1 VKPAPV
7 VDIWERVRIAL
18 SENLNL
24 KVLSFA
30 FALVLYSLVHG
41 GQDARRSVVV
51 DLEVGLPPESSD
63 RVLVGSIPQSIRI
76 FVRGSNQTIDN
87 LRASAVSV
95 QIDLT
100 NKQPE
105 HVLFEPKMVRLP
117 EGVNVEIEQFDPPT
131 IDLRWEQRIVRD
143 VPIQVSVVGTPADGF
158 VVKGPLVAEPK
169 SAKVRGPQGDVM
181 VLQFIRADAF
191 DVRGLTEGTYPRN
204 LAVERANPRLKIEPT
219 TVVVTAEITREVA
232 ERVFQKLP
240 VVITGI
246 AKGKSTPAE
255 VDVRLVCPP
264 DIVRSLRPEQIVPQV
279 EVTSKD
285 PSGSASLPVQVRI
298 DKCDAYTIPREI
310 VARWGP

>member
-191 DVRGLTEGTYPRN
+191 DVRGLPEGNYPRN

>member
-1 VKPAPV
+1 VKKPEAG
-7 VDIWERVRIAL
+7 DMWEKLRVAL
-18 SENLNL
+18 TENMNL
-24 KVLSFA
+24 KVLSFV
-30 FALVLYSLVHG
+30 FAIVLYSLVHG

-63 RVLVGSIPQSIRI
+63 RVLVGSIPQSVRI

-87 LRASAVSV
+87 LRAASVSV

-100 NKQPE
+100 NKQPS
-105 HVLFEPKMVRLP
+105 HVVFEPKMVRLP
-117 EGVNVEIEQFDPPT
+117 EGVNVELEQFDPPS
-131 IDLRWEQRIVRD
+131 IDLRWEPRVVRD

-169 SAKVRGPQGDVM
+169 AAKVQGPQSDVM
-181 VLQFIRADAF
+181 VLQFIRVDAF
-191 DVRGLTEGTYPRN
+191 DVRGLSEGSYPRN
-204 LAVERANPRLKIEPT
+204 LAVERVNPRLKIEPM

-240 VVITGI
+240 VSVVGI
-246 AKGKSTPAE
+246 PKGKSTPGE

-279 EVTSKD
+279 EVTSKELA
-285 PSGSASLPVQVRI
+285 GSAALPVKVRM
-298 DKCDAYTIPREI
+298 DKCEAYVIPREV
-310 VARWGP
+310 VARWGL

>member
-1 VKPAPV
+1 MKPPV
-7 VDIWERVRIAL
+7 VDVWERLRVAL
-18 SENLNL
+18 TENMNL
-24 KVLSFA
+24 KLLSFV

-41 GQDARRSVVV
+41 GQDARRSIVV
-51 DLEVGLPPESSD
+51 DLEVSLPPESSD

-87 LRASAVSV
+87 LRASSVSV
-95 QIDLT
+95 QIDFA

-105 HVLFEPKMVRLP
+105 HVQFEPQMVRLP
-117 EGVNVEIEQFDPPT
+117 EGVNVELEQFDPPS
-131 IDLRWEQRIVRD
+131 IDLHWEQRVVRD

-169 SAKVRGPQGDVM
+169 SAKVRGPQSDVM
-181 VLQFIRADAF
+181 VLQFIRVDAF

-219 TVVVTAEITREVA
+219 SAVVTAEITREVS

-240 VVITGI
+240 VAITGI
-246 AKGKSTPAE
+246 PKGKSTPGD

-264 DIVRSLRPEQIVPQV
+264 DIVRSLRPEQIVPRV

-285 PSGSASLPVQVRI
+285 PAGSASLPIQVHI
-298 DKCDAYTIPREI
+298 DRCDAYTQPKEA
-310 VARWGP
+310 VVRWGP

>member
-1 VKPAPV
+1 VKAPPV
-7 VDIWERVRIAL
+7 IEFWDRVRSAL
-18 SENLNL
+18 TENLNL
-24 KVLSFA
+24 KVLSFVL
-30 FALVLYSLVHG
+30 ALLLYSLVHG

-105 HVLFEPKMVRLP
+105 HVIFEPKMVRLP
-117 EGVNVEIEQFDPPT
+117 EGVNVELEQFDPPS

-169 SAKVRGPQGDVM
+169 AAKVRGPQSDVM
-181 VLQFIRADAF
+181 TLQFIRADAF

-204 LAVERANPRLKIEPT
+204 LAVERSNPRMKIEPLS
-219 TVVVTAEITREVA
+219 VVVTAEITREVS
-232 ERVFQKLP
+232 ERAFQKLP
-240 VVITGI
+240 VSVVGI
-246 AKGKSTPAE
+246 PKGKTTPGE

-279 EVTSKD
+279 EVTSKE
-285 PSGSASLPVQVRI
+285 PAGSASLPVQVRI
-298 DKCDAYTIPREI
+298 DKCDAYATPRE
-310 VARWGP
+310 VVVRWGP

>member
-1 VKPAPV
+1 MKPPAT
-7 VDIWERVRIAL
+7 VDIWERLRLAL
-18 SENLNL
+18 TENLNL
-24 KVLSFA
+24 KLLSFA
-30 FALVLYSLVHG
+30 FAIVLYSLVHG

-51 DLEVGLPPESSD
+51 DLEVGLPNESSD

-87 LRASAVSV
+87 LRASSVSV

-105 HVLFEPKMVRLP
+105 HVVFEPKMVRLP
-117 EGVNVEIEQFDPPT
+117 EGVNVEIEQFDPPS

-158 VVKGPLVAEPK
+158 VVKGPLIAEPK
-169 SAKVRGPQGDVM
+169 TAKVRGPQSDVM

-204 LAVERANPRLKIEPT
+204 LAVERSNPRLKIEPT

-240 VVITGI
+240 VAIVGI
-246 AKGKSTPAE
+246 PKGKSTPPD

-285 PSGSASLPVQVRI
+285 PAGSASLPVRVRI
-298 DKCDAYTIPREI
+298 DKCDAYVIPKE
-310 VARWGP
+310 VVVHWGP

>member
-1 VKPAPV
+1 MKPPV
-7 VDIWERVRIAL
+7 VDGWERLRVAL
-18 SENLNL
+18 TENMNL
-24 KVLSFA
+24 KLLSFA
-30 FALVLYSLVHG
+30 FALILYSLVHG

-87 LRASAVSV
+87 LRAASVSV

-105 HVLFEPKMVRLP
+105 HVVFEPKMVRLP
-117 EGVNVEIEQFDPPT
+117 EGVNVELEQFDPPS

-169 SAKVRGPQGDVM
+169 AAKVRGPQSDVM

-191 DVRGLTEGTYPRN
+191 DVRGLTEGSYPRS
-204 LAVERANPRLKIEPT
+204 LAVERSNPRLKIEPM

-232 ERVFQKLP
+232 ERVFPKLP

-246 AKGKSTPAE
+246 PKGKATPSE

-285 PSGSASLPVQVRI
+285 PSGSLSVPIHVRI
-298 DKCDAYTIPREI
+298 DKCDAYMQPKEA
-310 VARWGP
+310 VVRWGP

>member
-1 VKPAPV
+1 MKAPPV
-7 VDIWERVRIAL
+7 LSLFERLQTAL
-18 SENLNL
+18 TENLNL
-24 KVLSFA
+24 KILSFS

-41 GQDARRSVVV
+41 GQDSRRSIVV

-63 RVLVGSIPQSIRI
+63 RVLVGSLPQSIRI

-100 NKQPE
+100 RLHPE
-105 HVLFEPKMVRLP
+105 HVAFEPKMVRLP
-117 EGVNVEIEQFDPPT
+117 DGISVEVEQFDPPT

-158 VVKGPLVAEPK
+158 VVKGPLLAEPK
-169 SAKVRGPQGDVM
+169 WAKVRGPQSDVM
-181 VLQFIRADAF
+181 TLQFIRADAF
-191 DVRGLTEGTYPRN
+191 DVRGLTEGAYPRN
-204 LAVERANPRLKIEPT
+204 LTVERVNPRLRIDPT
-219 TVVVTAEITREVA
+219 SVIVTAEVTREVS

-240 VVITGI
+240 VSIVGI
-246 AKGKSTPAE
+246 PKGKTTPTE

-279 EVTSKD
+279 DVTSKD
-285 PSGSASLPVQVRI
+285 AAGSMALHVQVRI
-298 DKCDAYTIPREI
+298 DKCEAYSTPRD
-310 VARWGP
+310 VVTRWGP